1 MSMESAPAQAASVSG
16 KCWPMSPS
24 PAAPS
29 SASVT
34 AWATTS
40 ASLWP
45 ARPGPSGKV
54 TPPSTRGRAGS
65 SEKGWTSKP
74 CPTRITAAG
83 AGSPGT
89 EQGLGHDQVG
99 RVRDLEVEGRAVHDD
114 HLATRR
120 LHERCVVGGLRRA
133 LVRGAEDRGPEGLGR
148 LHRHQAV
155 PVGDPA
161 RTPAQRVGQRDA
173 GHRGIGPRPHRSH
186 HRAEQVAPGQGPRAV
201 VHDHH
206 GRVRGDT
213 RQPGPHRGR
222 AGVAAARHRIGLRLA
237 RIHDRGREHDHD
249 PVRHGA
255 GSVERPVEHPAA
267 AQRLELLGSAEPAAR
282 SGRHHDG
289 PHRSHDR
296 PEATAIDPRESPFDD
311 LGSWHRYRLPVMTPA
326 DLLADVDLFGD
337 LTPDERQQLA
347 DASTTEELRRGD
359 VLFHE
364 DDEADTLYVVIEG
377 RIAIAKRSI
386 DGRESVVALM
396 EAGDLFGEMPLFEP
410 LGRSAEARALEPS
423 QVLAIGYG
431 PVRDVYQR
439 RPELLWGVVE
449 LMAGRIR
456 NMDVALAD
464 SVFLDVT
471 GRTAKRLV
479 EMASGADEFT
489 LPVTQ
494 EELAAMVGASRERVN
509 KAIASFVRLGWIEQS
524 ERRYRITD
532 REQLERRA
540 R

>member
-1 MSMESAPAQAASVSG
+1 
-16 KCWPMSPS
+16 
-24 PAAPS
+24 
-29 SASVT
+29 
-34 AWATTS
+34 
-40 ASLWP
+40 
-45 ARPGPSGKV
+45 
-54 TPPSTRGRAGS
+54 
-65 SEKGWTSKP
+65 
-74 CPTRITAAG
+74 
-83 AGSPGT
+83 
-89 EQGLGHDQVG
+89 
-99 RVRDLEVEGRAVHDD
+99 
-114 HLATRR
+114 
-120 LHERCVVGGLRRA
+120 
-133 LVRGAEDRGPEGLGR
+133 
-148 LHRHQAV
+148 
-155 PVGDPA
+155 
-161 RTPAQRVGQRDA
+161 
-173 GHRGIGPRPHRSH
+173 
-186 HRAEQVAPGQGPRAV
+186 
-201 VHDHH
+201 
-206 GRVRGDT
+206 
-213 RQPGPHRGR
+213 
-222 AGVAAARHRIGLRLA
+222 
-237 RIHDRGREHDHD
+237 
-249 PVRHGA
+249 
-255 GSVERPVEHPAA
+255 
-267 AQRLELLGSAEPAAR
+267 
-282 SGRHHDG
+282 
-289 PHRSHDR
+289 
-296 PEATAIDPRESPFDD
+296 
-311 LGSWHRYRLPVMTPA
+311 MTPA

-337 LTPDERQQLA
+337 LTPEERQQLA

>member
-1 MSMESAPAQAASVSG
+1 
-16 KCWPMSPS
+16 
-24 PAAPS
+24 
-29 SASVT
+29 
-34 AWATTS
+34 
-40 ASLWP
+40 
-45 ARPGPSGKV
+45 
-54 TPPSTRGRAGS
+54 
-65 SEKGWTSKP
+65 
-74 CPTRITAAG
+74 
-83 AGSPGT
+83 
-89 EQGLGHDQVG
+89 
-99 RVRDLEVEGRAVHDD
+99 
-114 HLATRR
+114 
-120 LHERCVVGGLRRA
+120 
-133 LVRGAEDRGPEGLGR
+133 
-148 LHRHQAV
+148 
-155 PVGDPA
+155 
-161 RTPAQRVGQRDA
+161 
-173 GHRGIGPRPHRSH
+173 
-186 HRAEQVAPGQGPRAV
+186 
-201 VHDHH
+201 
-206 GRVRGDT
+206 
-213 RQPGPHRGR
+213 
-222 AGVAAARHRIGLRLA
+222 
-237 RIHDRGREHDHD
+237 
-249 PVRHGA
+249 
-255 GSVERPVEHPAA
+255 
-267 AQRLELLGSAEPAAR
+267 
-282 SGRHHDG
+282 
-289 PHRSHDR
+289 
-296 PEATAIDPRESPFDD
+296 
-311 LGSWHRYRLPVMTPA
+311 MTPA

-364 DDEADTLYVVIEG
+364 DDDADTLYVVIEG

-396 EAGDLFGEMPLFEP
+396 EAGDLFGEMSLFEP

-431 PVRDVYQR
+431 PIRQVYER

-456 NMDVALAD
+456 SMDVALAD